1 MPVLKLQEL
10 FTKRSQFHH
19 ILIFKCKRKPARI
32 CKNCMVNVRID
43 PFLTKIWFIWSRLQ
57 HSERAR
63 QGAEERSHKLQQE
76 LGGRS
81 SALQQQLSQLH
92 EQW

>member
-1 MPVLKLQEL
+1 MPLPLHMSTHALVSVPCTDGL
-10 FTKRSQFHH
+10 FT
-19 ILIFKCKRKPARI
+19 CACPVA
-32 CKNCMVNVRID
+32 
-43 PFLTKIWFIWSRLQ
+43 SRLQ

-76 LGGRS
+76 LGGRVG
-81 SALQQQLSQLH
+81 ALQLQLAQLH